1 MDTLKREFENPKK
14 DLNLNGIIISIM
26 ESFEFQ
32 PSAAFEFIWNKKFRI
47 SRLHV
52 NIRQVSC
59 CAHVKNCHVKIV
71 RFLSNFRLISSSRDD
86 VSWQA
91 ITRSNLFDLS
101 NTWSR
106 DRMKYHFLMRL

>member
-1 MDTLKREFENPKK
+1 MDTLRREFEIPKR

-59 CAHVKNCHVKIV
+59 CAHVKNLSRQNCKI
-71 RFLSNFRLISSSRDD
+71 FIKLPTYF
-86 VSWQA
+86 
-91 ITRSNLFDLS
+91 
-101 NTWSR
+101 
-106 DRMKYHFLMRL
+106 